1 MFFCLNKKEEGLMTQ
16 ITFKRD
22 GLELV
27 GDLEI
32 PKSNHDNYD
41 LVIMMH
47 GFTATRNT
55 PLFKEIVSDLKDA
68 GIASLRFDF
77 NGHGESDG
85 KFENMTVINEVA
97 DANAVLEEVLKNT
110 HVKNIYL
117 LGHSQ
122 GGVVASL
129 LAALYPDIIKK
140 LVLMAPAAALHND
153 ALVGNTQGVTYDPKH
168 IPAYVDYHGKRL
180 GGFYLRT
187 AQALHIYEQA
197 GRYAGPVMVIAGT
210 KDEIVDPMY
219 AKKYNTIYANSS
231 LKLIEGGDHSF
242 TGPYQ
247 QTAAKTAVNFLSKN

>member
-1 MFFCLNKKEEGLMTQ
+1 MAQ

-22 GLELV
+22 GLKLV

-32 PKSNHDNYD
+32 PRSNQDNYD

-47 GFTATRNT
+47 GFTANRNT
-55 PLFKEIVSDLKDA
+55 QLFKEIVGNLKDA
-68 GIASLRFDF
+68 GLASLRFDF
-77 NGHGESDG
+77 NGHGESDE

-168 IPAYVDYHGKRL
+168 IPTYVDYHGKRL

-187 AQALHIYEQA
+187 AQALHIYEQSQ
-197 GRYAGPVMVIAGT
+197 RYAGPVVVIAGT

-219 AKKYNTIYANSS
+219 AKKYNTIYANSH
-231 LKLIEGGDHSF
+231 LKMIKDADHSF
-242 TGPYQ
+242 TGPYKKI
-247 QTAAKTAVNFLSKN
+247 AAQIASDFLSKNN